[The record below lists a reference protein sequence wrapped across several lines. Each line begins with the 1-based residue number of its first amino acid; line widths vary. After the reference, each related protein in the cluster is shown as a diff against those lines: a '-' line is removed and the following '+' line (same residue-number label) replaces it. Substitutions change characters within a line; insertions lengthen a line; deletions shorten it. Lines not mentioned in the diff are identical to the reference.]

1 MLIPHDALSPDALQG
16 LLEEFATRDVT
27 DYGDTELSL
36 SAKLELVKRQLQR
49 GEAFIVFCEQDESVS
64 IVTKQQLRE
73 LGLESER

>member
-1 MLIPHDALSPDALQG
+1 MLIPLDALSPEALQG
-16 LLEEFATRDVT
+16 LLEEFATRDGT
-27 DYGDTELSL
+27 DYGESELGL
-36 SAKLELVKRQLQR
+36 SAKVELVKRQLQR

>member
-1 MLIPHDALSPDALQG
+1 MLIPHDALSPEALQG
-16 LLEEFATRDVT
+16 LLEEFATRDGT

-36 SAKLELVKRQLQR
+36 SAKLELVKWQLQR

-64 IVTKQQLRE
+64 IVTKQQLRQ